1 MPKRKATSNTG
12 RAGQGLHYLSEAASD
27 ELTIK
32 ELREKV
38 AGLTRINLQLVR
50 DKQDNNT
57 SHEALMKRN
66 DQLNTQLQA
75 AEAAKEQIVEQK
87 DAEIFNLQQQLRH
100 LRQQHDTSKQI
111 VEEQDAEIS
120 NLQQQL
126 RHLRQA
132 EEAKAAEKAKAAEEA
147 KAAEKAKAKAAESA
161 RAFIIAK
168 HRLRAIHLRHLLKK
182 SGYKEKEYPV
192 RSPKKKT
199 FVRPKLRIT
208 RY

>member
-100 LRQQHDTSKQI
+100 LRQ
-111 VEEQDAEIS
+111 
-120 NLQQQL
+120 
-126 RHLRQA
+126 A